1 MFPWEGA
8 IPYTV
13 MFGFF
18 TICGGAV
25 SGLHYWSNGSKRDR
39 YGMDQWD
46 RQHFERDYRL
56 TGVFRGQQ
64 DEVKAPEQ
72 FATNGFRKL
81 EKVHR
86 WW

>member
-1 MFPWEGA
+1 
-8 IPYTV
+8 
-13 MFGFF
+13 
-18 TICGGAV
+18 
-25 SGLHYWSNGSKRDR
+25 
-39 YGMDQWD
+39 MDQWD